1 MQLRRLKE
9 NPDDTGKESFKV
21 GPYTVTENGSTFD
34 VKGHVSTDFG
44 IELSIDPDT
53 NASSISIGKDTT
65 NLSTLEVESLIS
77 ELSQI
82 VKYGNMIDDGI
93 YKIL

>member
-1 MQLRRLKE
+1 VQLRRLKE
-9 NPDDTGKESFKV
+9 DPDDREKSFKA
-21 GPYTVTENGSTFD
+21 GPYTVTRNGSTFD
-34 VKGHVSTDFG
+34 VKGQVSTDFD
-44 IELSIDPDT
+44 IKLSIDHDT

-65 NLSTLEVESLIS
+65 DLSTLEVESLIS

-82 VKYGNMIDDGI
+82 VKYGNMIDDDI